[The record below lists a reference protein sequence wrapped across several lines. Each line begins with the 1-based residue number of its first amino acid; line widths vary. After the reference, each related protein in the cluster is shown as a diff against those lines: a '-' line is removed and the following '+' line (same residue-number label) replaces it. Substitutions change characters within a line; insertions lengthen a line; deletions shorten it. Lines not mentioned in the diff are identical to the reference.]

1 MTRVRSIFVVLG
13 LAGLAGLVLASGR
26 DVSAQDPE
34 TGDGP
39 AQGEIPSFPR
49 TALEDEVYTL
59 YNDHKLL
66 TARRKVEEL
75 LEAQP
80 ESIVGHYVF
89 GNVLR
94 EAEGSLPEAAHHL
107 GRARELYETQWP
119 VSPVPDKSTP
129 WLLHRD
135 ILFSMQ
141 MVAGEMEKHEYR
153 LQMLDFY
160 DSLYRPRL
168 IAEHAWPL
176 MRLGRFDEAREYA
189 KQAIDSVDP
198 FQRSLGRNALCAL
211 EGEASE
217 RAPRYEACLAA
228 FEDARERSLGDPID
242 APPDERTNV
251 AVHAY
256 NAALAAHSVLR
267 PDEVERLAIEGT
279 KRLEFTPANPWRIL
293 VRLYVEQGR
302 MDEAVAALREM
313 QSWRARQPAWLRDQ
327 DRAETDAT
335 FATLMLVAG
344 ETETA
349 LRSVDRALA
358 RPDRR
363 GLTSSNPEQA
373 TGAHALLR
381 RAVARTHAEIL
392 RERATWS
399 GTVEGYEQQL
409 SGLGSRAR
417 AWADDERIISVLSED
432 ERLYASFR
440 MYVHGGIEPVPVWM
454 LGDLVDVLGPGV
466 VSVVLETVR
475 EREDLSEFD
484 PYYDAIEAEAALAQ
498 GDERRALDLAQSAM
512 EGLSD
517 TERLLVGRMAAVAA
531 RAAWELDDDAQ
542 ALGFLTTA
550 LEKDA
555 GVIRR
560 MGLALP
566 ARVENRA
573 DGPAAARA
581 FELLGRSPRLDVDED
596 GFLVTVEGSGQQLMA
611 CIYSPDGTMLSCAE
625 PTLPTKAPEGAEE
638 GTGPSEPEPVEVEDD
653 DYAALLAEAF
663 HQRAFAMPVV
673 LSNVD
678 LASLD
683 GSSTVNEQAA
693 RERMQRLL
701 DDLVEGQG

>member
-1 MTRVRSIFVVLG
+1 MNRARTLLAALG

-26 DVSAQDPE
+26 EVSAQDPDAAPAE
-34 TGDGP
+34 GD
-39 AQGEIPSFPR
+39 IPSFPR

-59 YNDHKLL
+59 YNEHKLL

-75 LEAQP
+75 LEQEP
-80 ESIVGHYVF
+80 DSIVGHYVF

-94 EAEGSLPEAAHHL
+94 EAEGSLPEAANHL
-107 GRARELYETQWP
+107 GRARELYESQWP
-119 VSPVPDKSTP
+119 VSPVPTPGTP

-153 LQMLDFY
+153 LQMLDYY

-189 KQAIDSVDP
+189 QEAIDSVDP

-217 RAPRYEACLAA
+217 RGPRYEACLAA
-228 FEDARERSLGDPID
+228 FEDAKERAASDPID

-256 NAALAAHSVLR
+256 NAALAAHAVLR

-279 KRLEFTPANPWRIL
+279 KRLEFTPANPWRVL
-293 VRLYVEQGR
+293 VRLYVAQGR

-349 LRSVDRALA
+349 LRSADRALQ

-381 RAVARTHAEIL
+381 RSIARTHAEIL

-399 GTVEGYEQQL
+399 GTMDGYEQQL
-409 SGLGSRAR
+409 SGVGSRMR
-417 AWADDERIISVLSED
+417 SWVDDERIISVLTDD
-432 ERLYASFR
+432 ERLYATFR

-454 LGDLVDVLGPGV
+454 LGDLVEVLGPGV
-466 VSVVLETVR
+466 VTVVMEKVR
-475 EREDLSEFD
+475 ELEELEEFD
-484 PYYDAIEAEAALAQ
+484 PYYDAIEAEVALAQ

-512 EGLSD
+512 EGLSE
-517 TERLLVGRMAAVAA
+517 TERMLVGRMAAVAA
-531 RAAWELDDDAQ
+531 RAAWELDSDAQ
-542 ALGFLTTA
+542 AMGFLTTA
-550 LEKDA
+550 MEKDA

-560 MGLALP
+560 MGLRLP
-566 ARVENRA
+566 ARLENRA
-573 DGPAAARA
+573 DGPAATRV
-581 FELLGRSPRLDVDED
+581 FELLDRSPRLDVGGE
-596 GFLVTVEGSGQQLMA
+596 GFLVTIEGSGQALSA
-611 CIYSPDGTMLSCAE
+611 CIHSPDGTMLSCAE
-625 PTLPTKAPEGAEE
+625 PTVPTEEPEIEGAD
-638 GTGPSEPEPVEVEDD
+638 PIPVELEDH
-653 DYAALLAEAF
+653 DYAGLVAEAF

-683 GSSTVNEQAA
+683 GTSTVNEQAV
-693 RERMQRLL
+693 RERMQGIL
-701 DDLVEGQG
+701 DDLVEDQGQ